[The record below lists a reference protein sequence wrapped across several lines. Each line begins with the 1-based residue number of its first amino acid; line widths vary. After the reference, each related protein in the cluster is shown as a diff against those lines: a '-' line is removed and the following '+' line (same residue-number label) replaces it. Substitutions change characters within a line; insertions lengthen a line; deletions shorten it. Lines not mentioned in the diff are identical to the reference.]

1 MNQQD
6 AHAFFELLD
15 LTYDMIGVGPAKVIS
30 PAAKAMFFQDL
41 ERYPL
46 DLISASLA
54 AHRADPERGKFT
66 PKVADI
72 VYQIERRRRVSWLSA
87 DEAWAQVPKIEGQP
101 GLLNDVTAQALAVAS
116 PFMNQARPDMV
127 AARMAF
133 KGCYERLV
141 ERAKLDRRGPVYFLS
156 PGGSY
161 EAQQAV
167 VAEGVRLG
175 LLAPPPAAA
184 PLIENGKRSSGTRPD
199 LKALLL
205 TLQLKTMPTPERQ
218 DCDE

>member
-1 MNQQD
+1 MWNWSSIKGQ
-6 AHAFFELLD
+6 AS
-15 LTYDMIGVGPAKVIS
+15 VGAAKVIS

-72 VYQIERRRRVSWLSA
+72 VFQIERRRRVSWLSA

-101 GLLNDVTAQALAVAS
+101 GLLNDVTAQALAVA
-116 PFMNQARPDMV
+116 NQFLNLPRPDLT

-133 KGCYERLV
+133 KGCYDRLV
-141 ERAKLDRRGPVYFLS
+141 ERAKLERRGPEYFVS
-156 PGGSY
+156 PGGSFEEQ
-161 EAQQAV
+161 EAVRQ
-167 VAEGVRLG
+167 EGERMG
-175 LLAPPPAAA
+175 LLAA
-184 PLIENGKRSSGTRPD
+184 PRADQVQLLKSAPRSTGPRPD

-205 TLQLKTMPTPERQ
+205 SLKPKTIEPPEAT
-218 DCDE
+218 DYE